1 MILYKPFNLLY
12 KLSGILMTGL
22 VLAGYGICI
31 SNIIFT
37 AKSKCKDSAL
47 GKLSLANSGI
57 FLAVA
62 SVMTVFVHIVI
73 WVPICCRNKS
83 PTEKVS
89 PNDES
94 SVGLKTN

>member
-1 MILYKPFNLLY
+1 
-12 KLSGILMTGL
+12 MTGL

-37 AKSKCKDSAL
+37 TKSKCKDSAL
-47 GKLSLANSGI
+47 GKVSLANSGI

-62 SVMTVFVHIVI
+62 SVMMIFVHIVI
-73 WVPICCRNKS
+73 WVPICCGNKS
-83 PTEKVS
+83 SMDKVS

-94 SVGLKTN
+94 SVGLKSSAAT

>member
-1 MILYKPFNLLY
+1 
-12 KLSGILMTGL
+12 MTGL
-22 VLAGYGICI
+22 VLAGYGVCI

-37 AKSKCKDSAL
+37 TKSKCKDSTL

-62 SVMTVFVHIVI
+62 SVMMVFVHIVI
-73 WVPICCRNKS
+73 WVPICCRKTS
-83 PTEKVS
+83 PEKVS

-94 SVGLKTN
+94 SLGLKSN